1 MRIVLTELTKR
12 NMKIASGIHI
22 LFSFIYFFVF
32 VCDQPL
38 YTEHKL
44 LISVLG
50 IISYIFI
57 GFLMKESSI
66 VQNFISASAIS
77 LLGLGYWL
85 LVLMMFNSA
94 SMHDQGGSWVGPGI
108 VWIFYIPHIHGLEIL
123 PIEGGNYA
131 HLILLVLNF
140 ALTPIIFLIIQ
151 SKALLKRMVSA

>member
-12 NMKIASGIHI
+12 NMKLATGIHI
-22 LFSFIYFFVF
+22 LFSFIYFYLF

-50 IISYIFI
+50 FISYIFI
-57 GFLMKESSI
+57 GFLMKESSL

-94 SMHDQGGSWVGPGI
+94 SMHDQGGSWVGSSI
-108 VWIFYIPHIHGLEIL
+108 VWIFYISHIHGLEIL

-131 HLILLVLNF
+131 HLILLMLNF
-140 ALTPIIFLIIQ
+140 ALTPIMFLIIQ
-151 SKALLKRMVSA
+151 LKALFKRMVSA